1 MNHLGRKF
9 FHLFGGLGLLSL
21 YFIFGRKTALGL
33 YGALAVLFLVFEVA
47 RLSIPALN
55 RFLYSQFSSFIR
67 ENEEHKP
74 TGTVPYILGVGLSL
88 WAFSTPAASAAVCFL
103 AFGDVAA
110 TTVGQRFGKTKI
122 GGKSVEGTAAFV
134 AAALLAAFFL
144 SLAGMGTPPWV
155 MITGALVAAGVELIP
170 LPVNDNFTIPVLA
183 GAAMELALRWGR

>member
-1 MNHLGRKF
+1 MNHLGRKL
-9 FHLFGGLGLLSL
+9 FHLLGGLGLLSL

-33 YGALAVLFLVFEVA
+33 YGALAVLFLAFEVA

-55 RFLYSQFSSFIR
+55 RFLYSQFASFFR
-67 ENEEHKP
+67 GNEEHRL

-110 TTVGQRFGKTKI
+110 TTVGLRFGKTKI

-144 SLAGMGTPPWV
+144 SLAGMGIPPWV
-155 MITGALVAAGVELIP
+155 MISGALVAAGVELMP

>member
-1 MNHLGRKF
+1 MNQLGRKL
-9 FHLFGGLGLLSL
+9 FHLLGGLGLLSL

-33 YGALAVLFLVFEVA
+33 YGVLAVLFLAFEVA
-47 RLSIPALN
+47 RLAIPALN
-55 RFLYSQFSSFIR
+55 RFLYSQFTSFLR
-67 ENEEHKP
+67 ENEEHRL

-134 AAALLAAFFL
+134 AAALLPAFFL
-144 SLAGMGTPPWV
+144 SLAGTGMPPWV
-155 MITGALVAAGVELIP
+155 MISGALVAAGVELMP

>member
-1 MNHLGRKF
+1 MNHLGRKL
-9 FHLFGGLGLLSL
+9 FHLLGGLGLLSL
-21 YFIFGRKTALGL
+21 YFVFGRKTALEL
-33 YGALAVLFLVFEVA
+33 YGALAVLVLAFEIA

-55 RFLYSQFSSFIR
+55 RFLYSHFASFIR
-67 ENEEHKP
+67 ENEEHGL

-88 WAFSTPAASAAVCFL
+88 WAFSTPTASAAVCFL

-122 GGKSVEGTAAFV
+122 GGKSLEGTAAFV

-155 MITGALVAAGVELIP
+155 MISGALVAAGVELMP

>member
-1 MNHLGRKF
+1 MNHLGRKL
-9 FHLFGGLGLLSL
+9 FHLCGGLGLLSL

-33 YGALAVLFLVFEVA
+33 YGVLAVLFLAFEVA
-47 RLSIPALN
+47 RLAIPALN
-55 RFLYSQFSSFIR
+55 RFLYSQFTSFLR
-67 ENEEHKP
+67 ENEEHRL

-134 AAALLAAFFL
+134 AAALLPAFFL
-144 SLAGMGTPPWV
+144 SLAGTGMPPWV
-155 MITGALVAAGVELIP
+155 MISGALVAAGVELMP